1 MSVNDVKPTRSELL
15 AIKKKIHI
23 SESGYDLLKIKREG
37 LIMNFFKI
45 LDEAKEIRGLLIESH
60 NAARQDITI
69 ASTVDGDMAV
79 KTASFALSVHPE
91 INLSSRNIMGVSV
104 PVIES
109 SGVRRGIDER
119 GYGLIGT
126 SSYINDAARSYESL
140 LEIIIKAAEV
150 ETTMKKLLDEIE
162 RTKRRVNALEFR
174 VIPQLKEAERFI
186 EQRLEEMERENTF
199 RLKRIKAKKEA
210 AIQNAVK
217 KSAETGQ
224 FSAGREAGST

>member
-1 MSVNDVKPTRSELL
+1 MPVNDVKPTRSELL
-15 AIKKKIHI
+15 AIKKKILI
-23 SESGYDLLKIKREG
+23 SESGYELLKIKREG

-45 LDEAKEIRGLLIESH
+45 LDEAKGIKSQLIEKH
-60 NAARQDITI
+60 ERARQDITI

-79 KTASFALSVHPE
+79 KTASFALSIHPE
-91 INLSSRNIMGVSV
+91 ITLDSRNIMGVSV
-104 PVIES
+104 PVIGC
-109 SGVRRGIDER
+109 SGVRRSIDER

-140 LEIIIKAAEV
+140 LETIILAAEV

-174 VIPQLKEAERFI
+174 VIPRLKEAERFI

-199 RLKRIKAKKEA
+199 RLKRIKSKKEVA
-210 AIQNAVK
+210 ASLISKEVPPHSRDASK
-217 KSAETGQ
+217 
-224 FSAGREAGST
+224 EAPPL